1 MSAQDAFRYAL
12 SQPVATLVVGIQSRE
27 ELTQNVALARGFKPM
42 TERSNGARL
51 PG

>member
-1 MSAQDAFRYAL
+1 MSAQDAYRYAL
-12 SQPVATLVVGIQSRE
+12 SQPVATQVVGIQSRE

-42 TERSNGARL
+42 TRAEQAASS